1 VVKVTSINNLANEI
15 ARELQRYAGLVE
27 EEFEV
32 SKKDVVDQLLDELNE
47 HRATYKIRSGNYNK
61 GWRVKKK
68 GNAYIV
74 HNKTNYQQTHLLE
87 KGHAKAD
94 GSGRVQS
101 FQHIG
106 PAEKKAVEELLR
118 RVDQA
123 VRQ

>member
-1 VVKVTSINNLANEI
+1 MAANVNNLADEI
-15 ARELQRYAGLVE
+15 ARELARFANVIT

-32 SKKDVVDQLLDELNE
+32 SKKEVADQLVDELKN
-47 HRATYKIRSGNYNK
+47 HQATYKIRSGNYNK

-101 FQHIG
+101 YQHIG
-106 PAEKKAVEELLR
+106 PEEEKAVEELLR
-118 RVDQA
+118 RVEQA
-123 VRQ
+123 VQQ

>member
-1 VVKVTSINNLANEI
+1 MAVSINSLANEI
-15 ARELQRYAGLVE
+15 ARELARYSNVIT

-32 SKKDVVDQLLDELNE
+32 SKKEVADQLVDELRN
-47 HRATYKIRSGNYNK
+47 HRGTYKIRSGNYNK

-94 GSGRVQS
+94 GSGRVEAYR
-101 FQHIG
+101 HIG
-106 PAEKKAVEELLR
+106 PAEEKAVEELLR

-123 VRQ
+123 VRP